1 MELTVDAGLHGK
13 LALVTGAANG
23 IGTAVVR
30 TLNAR
35 GVRVAAVDADSEG
48 VQRLAAAGPA
58 CGPTAVGYVLD
69 VRDTAA
75 VEPLVRQVEQDL
87 GPIDILVNVAGVLRT
102 GQLLDMSDQDWS
114 LMIGVNTTGVLV
126 VSRAVA
132 RSMIQRRCGAIV
144 TVASNAGSVPR
155 VAMGGYAASKAASS
169 MLTRCLGLELA
180 AYGIRCN
187 VVSPGSTDT
196 SMLRGMWHDDY
207 GERETIAG
215 SLSQYRLGIPLG
227 KLARAEDVANAVA
240 FLASDQA
247 SHITLQDICVDGG
260 ASLGN

>member
-1 MELTVDAGLHGK
+1 MAGY
-13 LALVTGAANG
+13 T
-23 IGTAVVR
+23 
-30 TLNAR
+30 
-35 GVRVAAVDADSEG
+35 
-48 VQRLAAAGPA
+48 
-58 CGPTAVGYVLD
+58 LD

-75 VEPLVRQVEQDL
+75 VDLLVRQVEQDM

-102 GQLLDMSDQDWS
+102 GHLLDMTDEDWA
-114 LMIGVNTTGVLV
+114 LMIAVNTTGVMA
-126 VSRAVA
+126 VSRAVG

-144 TVASNAGSVPR
+144 TVASNSGFVPR

-196 SMLRGMWHDDY
+196 PMLRGMWQDDN
-207 GERETIAG
+207 GARDTIAG
-215 SLSQYRLGIPLG
+215 SPGQYRLGIPLG
-227 KLARAEDVANAVA
+227 KIARVEDVANAVA
-240 FLASDQA
+240 FLVSDQA
-247 SHITLQDICVDGG
+247 SHITLQDLCVDGG